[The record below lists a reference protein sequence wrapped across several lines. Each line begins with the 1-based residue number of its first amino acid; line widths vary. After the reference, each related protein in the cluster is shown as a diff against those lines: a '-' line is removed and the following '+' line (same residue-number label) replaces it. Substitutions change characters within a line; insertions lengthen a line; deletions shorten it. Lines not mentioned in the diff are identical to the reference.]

1 MVIYE
6 LIKETKEKLDYSYY
20 PEGNKDK
27 KAGLITIDRINEKI
41 DLTEVAEGDYEI
53 VELAEDL
60 LRMDQSFIDLA
71 EEEGDL
77 ERARLLREEL
87 EENKK
92 KGKYKGFQYYCYAC
106 HVIHNLV
113 KKYNSGI
120 IPQSD
125 TVYWY

>member
-1 MVIYE
+1 MSGSEVISRA
-6 LIKETKEKLDYSYY
+6 KEWKLLVADQRTKWDS
-20 PEGNKDK
+20 
-27 KAGLITIDRINEKI
+27 IN
-41 DLTEVAEGDYEI
+41 
-53 VELAEDL
+53 
-60 LRMDQSFIDLA
+60 IDLA

>member
-1 MVIYE
+1 MVLYE

-20 PEGNKDK
+20 PEGHKDK
-27 KAGLITIDRINEKI
+27 SAGLITIDRINEKI
-41 DLTEVAEGDYEI
+41 DLTEVAEEDYEI
-53 VELAEDL
+53 VVTADEL

-77 ERARLLREEL
+77 QRARILREKL

-92 KGKYKGFQYYCYAC
+92 KGKYKGFLYYCYAS

-113 KKYNSGI
+113 KEYNRGK
-120 IPQSD
+120 IPKSNI
-125 TVYWY
+125 VMWY